1 MIFLW
6 CASLPQHI
14 AHWCY
19 WTGSSAEVIGFGLFP
34 FLAFFFLII
43 IWLVFKTVSENSCR
57 FVLALSEHSECS
69 ELRLTDSGENQT
81 HLFLLGQ
88 RQSQV
93 IYVWGESDNEGEG
106 QQFKWCVLTLNC
118 RKHLAWAAYASDE
131 VCASKCCNYL
141 CISTQCNLL
150 WG

>member
-1 MIFLW
+1 MMCQSSSTYCLLMLLNWVFCRNDWIWLIPVS
-6 CASLPQHI
+6 SL
-14 AHWCY
+14 
-19 WTGSSAEVIGFGLFP
+19 
-34 FLAFFFLII
+34 FFFLII

-81 HLFLLGQ
+81 HLFLLGE

-106 QQFKWCVLTLNC
+106 QQLKWCVLTLNC

-131 VCASKCCNYL
+131 ICASKCCNYL